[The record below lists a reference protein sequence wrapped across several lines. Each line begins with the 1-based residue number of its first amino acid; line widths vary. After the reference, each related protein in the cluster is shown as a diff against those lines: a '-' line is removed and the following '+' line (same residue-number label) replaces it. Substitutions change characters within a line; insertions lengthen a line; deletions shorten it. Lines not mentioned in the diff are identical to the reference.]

1 MIITVASFKGGV
13 GKTTTAIHLAAY
25 LHQSEPTLLVDG
37 DPNRSCL
44 KWSRKGKLPFEV
56 VDERAA
62 LRVARQYKQMVIDTQ
77 ARPTDEDLET
87 IVDGCD
93 LLIIPT
99 TPDALSLQ
107 ALLDMLATLKKL
119 GTDRYKILL
128 TITPPP
134 PSHEMDEARS
144 MIASEGLPLFTGHI
158 RRYTAFKKAAL
169 NGVIVSETHDPKAR
183 EAWNDYESVGKELD
197 EYHE

>member
-13 GKTTTAIHLAAY
+13 GKTTTAVHVGSYMQQHA
-25 LHQSEPTLLVDG
+25 PTLLVDG

-44 KWSRKGKLPFEV
+44 KWARKGKLPFQV

-62 LRVARQYKQMVIDTQ
+62 VRAVRQYEHVVIDTQ
-77 ARPTDEDLET
+77 ARPTDDDLKT
-87 IVDGCD
+87 IVEGCD

-107 ALLDMLATLKKL
+107 ALLDMLATLKQL
-119 GTDRYKILL
+119 GTDRYKVLL

-134 PSHEMDEARS
+134 PAHDTDEARV

-169 NGVIVSETHDPKAR
+169 DGVTVNQTHDPKAN
-183 EAWNDYESVGKELD
+183 EAWRDYEAIGKEL
-197 EYHE
+197 YGQQK

>member
-13 GKTTTAIHLAAY
+13 GKTTTAVHVAAY
-25 LHQSEPTLLVDG
+25 MQQRSPTLLVDG

-44 KWSRKGKLPFEV
+44 KWARKGKLPFQV
-56 VDERAA
+56 VDERGAVRA
-62 LRVARQYKQMVIDTQ
+62 VRQFEHVIIDTQ
-77 ARPTDEDLET
+77 ARPTDEDLKT
-87 IVDGCD
+87 IVEGCD

-107 ALLDMLATLKKL
+107 SLLDMLATLRQF

-134 PSHEMDEARS
+134 PSHETDEARV
-144 MIASEGLPLFTGHI
+144 MIVSEDLPLFAGHI

-169 NGVIVSETHDPKAR
+169 DGVIVSATHDPKAR
-183 EAWNDYESVGKELD
+183 EAWRDYEAVGKELD
-197 EYHE
+197 GYQK